1 MKVPFSWLKDF
12 VDIDVTPVELADKMV
27 KAGFEVEEIINLADF
42 CKKVVVGHILQI
54 EKHPDADKLVVCKID
69 CGEHGEKQIVTAAT
83 NVHVGDYVP
92 VSLHGALLPSGQ
104 SISKGKLRGVLS
116 EGMLCGGEEL
126 GLTGDDYPNAGVY
139 GIFILEEAQPGMDI
153 NEYLDNNDY
162 ILDIGV
168 TANRPDCNSIIGI
181 AREVAAVLDRPLK
194 PLHIAEFKEEGDISD
209 YVDVSVLDEEL
220 CPRYMAKAVKDVKIG
235 ISPVLIR
242 RRLRKVGIR
251 PINNVVDITNYVLT
265 EVGQPMH
272 SFDADCIGGKHIIV
286 RRAEEGEHIVTLDG
300 KDNVLSHD
308 NLVICDSNKPV
319 ALAGI
324 MGGENSGIS
333 ESTKNVVFESARFKR
348 DNIRRSSKALGIR
361 SDSSAR
367 FEKGIDF
374 GSQELAILRACTLMQ
389 ELGVGTIVGGCKDSF
404 KGVEPRV
411 LKVSVQKIDEILG
424 IKVPR
429 NLMVGYLTRLLGSC
443 ELIDDELVM
452 TVPEYREDLV
462 NANDVAEEIIRMYG
476 YDNIVGTPLDGF
488 CQTHGGKNQKQRNE
502 YSLKVLL
509 SSCGYNE
516 CVSYSFI
523 SPSFANKL
531 NLPEDEEK
539 RKYIELLNPL
549 GEELSVMRTTL
560 LPSML
565 NLISINTTRGNK
577 DLALYE
583 IGKVYIPKSLPINDY
598 ADERDTLMMAMSGE
612 GKDFFTLK
620 QGLETVA
627 SKFNVTFTYKKES
640 YSYLHPGRCASVYLN
655 DVLVGYIGELHPDV
669 CKSYKFDQRI
679 YVAEISLAEIYE
691 NAKEALAFVEIPRFP
706 AITRDLAFVLDRE
719 IESFSLLQVV
729 KKAGG
734 RLLESAEI
742 FDVYQGKGIPSDK
755 KSIAIALAFR
765 TKDRTLTDD
774 EVNAV
779 IKKILTEAEKQL
791 GAVLR

>member
-12 VDIDVTPVELADKMV
+12 VDINVTPIELADKMV
-27 KAGFEVEEIINLADF
+27 RAGFEVEEIINLADS

-54 EKHPDADKLVVCKID
+54 DKHPDADKLVVCKID
-69 CGEHGEKQIVTAAT
+69 CGIHGEKQIVTAAT
-83 NVHVGDYVP
+83 NVNVGDYVP
-92 VSLHGALLPSGQ
+92 VSLHGAILPCGK

-116 EGMLCGGEEL
+116 EGMMCGGEEL
-126 GLTGDDYPNAGVY
+126 GLTADDYPNAGVN
-139 GIFILEEAQPGMDI
+139 GIFLLDESIPGTDM

-181 AREVAAVLDRPLK
+181 AREVSAVLDIPMK
-194 PLHIAEFKEEGDISD
+194 PLHIAEFDEDGDISD
-209 YVDVSVLDEEL
+209 YVEVSVLDEEL

-272 SFDADCIGGKHIIV
+272 SFDADRIGGKRIIV

-300 KDNVLSHD
+300 KDNLLHSD
-308 NLVICDSNKPV
+308 NLVICDANKPV

-333 ESTKNVVFESARFKR
+333 EETKNVVFESARFKR

-374 GSQELAILRACTLMQ
+374 GSQEMAILRACTLMQ
-389 ELGVGTIVGGCKDSF
+389 ELGVGKVVGGHRDTF
-404 KGVEPRV
+404 KGVPKRV

-443 ELIDDELVM
+443 ELTDNELIMV
-452 TVPEYREDLV
+452 VPEFREDLV
-462 NANDVAEEIIRMYG
+462 NANDIAEEIIRMYG

-488 CQTHGGKNQKQRNE
+488 CQTHGGKNQKQRDE
-502 YSLKVLL
+502 FRLKTLL

-523 SPSFANKL
+523 SPSFVDKL
-531 NLPEDEEK
+531 RLSEDDDK

-577 DLALYE
+577 SLALYE
-583 IGKVYIPKSLPINDY
+583 IGKVYIPKSLPIDDY
-598 ADERDTLMMAMSGE
+598 ADERDTLMMAISGE
-612 GKDFFTLK
+612 GTDFFTLK
-620 QGLETVA
+620 QGLEMIA
-627 SKFNVTFTYKKES
+627 SKFNVQFIYKKDL
-640 YSYLHPGRCASVYLN
+640 YTYLHPGRSASIYMNGSLI
-655 DVLVGYIGELHPDV
+655 GYIGELHPDV
-669 CKSYKFDQRI
+669 CKTYKFDQRI
-679 YVAEISLAEIYE
+679 YVAELALSEIYAG
-691 NAKEALAFVEIPRFP
+691 AKDALPFVELPRFP

-719 IESFSLLQVV
+719 IESYSLLQCVR
-729 KKAGG
+729 KAGG
-734 RLLESAEI
+734 KLLESADI

-765 TKDRTLTDD
+765 NKERTLTDD
-774 EVNAV
+774 EVNGV
-779 IKKILTEAEKQL
+779 IKKILSDAEKQL